1 MLSVDDRIGRLMMDL
16 DCCKVFG
23 DTAAGILYNHAMS
36 LQSSR

>member
-1 MLSVDDRIGRLMMDL
+1 MPSIADRIGRLMKDI

-23 DTAAGILYNHAMS
+23 DTAAGILYDHAMS